1 VTRKRIALAILG
13 VALLA
18 FPYVD
23 PNNAHDDFLANA
35 GAFVLLALGLNIV
48 VGFAGLLDL
57 GYAAFFAIGSYSYAM
72 LASPQFGIHIP
83 FWAMLFIASAIAALV
98 GILLGAPTLRLRGD
112 YLAIVTLGFGE
123 IVPQTFLNLTQYTNG
138 PNGISSLDQP
148 SIFGHN
154 FGFSAT
160 PYYYV
165 LLVLIVLAIF
175 AARNLQDSRL
185 GRSWMAIREDELAAR
200 HMGINTTTAKLSA
213 FALGASFSGLAGV
226 AYSAKLG
233 LVTPDQFQFNVSVLV
248 LSMLVLGGMGN
259 ITGVIVGS
267 FVLSFINGFL
277 LPQSTVI
284 AHNLGL
290 NGLDFTNY
298 RFMLYGI
305 ILVAMMLFRPMVMS
319 RGSSRKRTPNTERPR
334 SVGPLLRT
342 HRGAQNIRR
351 ARCRQQSLV
360 HDRCGEHRRDDR
372 AQRCGEV
379 DRL

>member
-1 VTRKRIALAILG
+1 
-13 VALLA
+13 
-18 FPYVD
+18 
-23 PNNAHDDFLANA
+23 
-35 GAFVLLALGLNIV
+35 
-48 VGFAGLLDL
+48 
-57 GYAAFFAIGSYSYAM
+57 
-72 LASPQFGIHIP
+72 
-83 FWAMLFIASAIAALV
+83 
-98 GILLGAPTLRLRGD
+98 
-112 YLAIVTLGFGE
+112 
-123 IVPQTFLNLTQYTNG
+123 
-138 PNGISSLDQP
+138 
-148 SIFGHN
+148 
-154 FGFSAT
+154 
-160 PYYYV
+160 V

-284 AHNLGL
+284 AHNIGL
-290 NGLDFTNY
+290 SGLDFTNY

-305 ILVAMMLFRPMVMS
+305 ILVAMMLFRPEGLVPS
-319 RGSSRKRTPNTERPR
+319 RQRKAE
-334 SVGPLLRT
+334 LRADGDEPGLIAQENAEY
-342 HRGAQNIRR
+342 GAP
-351 ARCRQQSLV
+351 A
-360 HDRCGEHRRDDR
+360 
-372 AQRCGEV
+372 
-379 DRL
+379 

>member
-1 VTRKRIALAILG
+1 MTLLQRRIGLG
-13 VALLA
+13 VLAVVLIA
-18 FPYVD
+18 FPFVD
-23 PNNAHDDFLANA
+23 PNNAHVDFLANA
-35 GAFVLLALGLNIV
+35 GAFILLALGLNIV

-72 LASPQFGIHIP
+72 LASPQFGIHLP
-83 FWAMLFIASAIAALV
+83 FWAMLFIASAIAALFGV
-98 GILLGAPTLRLRGD
+98 LLGAPTLRLRGD

-148 SIFGHN
+148 SLFGKT

-160 PYYYV
+160 PYYFV

-175 AARNLQDSRL
+175 IARNLQDSRL
-185 GRSWMAIREDELAAR
+185 GRAWMAIREDELAAR
-200 HMGINTTTAKLSA
+200 HMGIKTTTAKLSA
-213 FALGASFSGLAGV
+213 FALGASFSGVAGV

-259 ITGVIVGS
+259 IAGVIVGS

-277 LPQSTVI
+277 LPQSTSI
-284 AHNLGL
+284 AHNFGL
-290 NGLDFTNY
+290 NLDFTNY

-305 ILVAMMLFRPMVMS
+305 ILVVMMLFRPEGLIPS
-319 RGSSRKRTPNTERPR
+319 RQRKAE
-334 SVGPLLRT
+334 LRAEGDEPT
-342 HRGAQNIRR
+342 LVAQENAEYEGAK
-351 ARCRQQSLV
+351 A
-360 HDRCGEHRRDDR
+360 
-372 AQRCGEV
+372 
-379 DRL
+379 

>member
-1 VTRKRIALAILG
+1 MLANNRQRIGIAVLG
-13 VALLA
+13 VVLIA
-18 FPYVD
+18 FPFVD
-23 PNNAHDDFLANA
+23 PNNSHVDFLANA

-72 LASPQFGIHIP
+72 LASPQFGIHLP
-83 FWAMLFIASAIAALV
+83 FWAMLFIASAIAAV
-98 GILLGAPTLRLRGD
+98 FGVLLGAPTLRLRGD

-148 SIFGHN
+148 SLFGHA

-165 LLVLIVLAIF
+165 LLVLIVIAILV
-175 AARNLQDSRL
+175 ARNLQNSRL
-185 GRSWMAIREDELAAR
+185 GRAWMAIREDELAAR
-200 HMGINTTTAKLSA
+200 HMGINTTFAKLSA

-259 ITGVIVGS
+259 IAGVIVGS

-277 LPQSTVI
+277 LPQSTVL
-284 AHNLGL
+284 AHNAGL
-290 NGLDFTNY
+290 NLDFTNY
-298 RFMLYGI
+298 RFMLYGV
-305 ILVAMMLFRPMVMS
+305 ILVAMMLFRPEGLIPS
-319 RGSSRKRTPNTERPR
+319 RQRKAE
-334 SVGPLLRT
+334 LRADGDEPGLVAQENAEY
-342 HRGAQNIRR
+342 GAP
-351 ARCRQQSLV
+351 V
-360 HDRCGEHRRDDR
+360 
-372 AQRCGEV
+372 
-379 DRL
+379 